1 MESEFLNLGLEIIG
15 LGVFNYDFGA
25 INKES
30 PVIKVRACGGSK
42 SKSTQAFGRL
52 NCTTGATKKKSF

>member
-1 MESEFLNLGLEIIG
+1 MIPTGHACNTDTHHLQDKPVVDMESEFLNLGLEIIG

-30 PVIKVRACGGSK
+30 PVIKVC
-42 SKSTQAFGRL
+42 
-52 NCTTGATKKKSF
+52 

>member
-1 MESEFLNLGLEIIG
+1 MQLCGMIPTGHACNTDTHLQDKPVVDMESEFLNLGLEIIG

-30 PVIKVRACGGSK
+30 PVIKVC
-42 SKSTQAFGRL
+42 
-52 NCTTGATKKKSF
+52 

>member
-1 MESEFLNLGLEIIG
+1 MCVHQCPQSNSNTVDMESEFLNLGLEIIG

-30 PVIKVRACGGSK
+30 PVIKV
-42 SKSTQAFGRL
+42 
-52 NCTTGATKKKSF
+52 GAVFLGA